1 MKIYMT
7 YVRTLYIVDV
17 YFGKWGCYIDYV
29 SFAVVLTSNLTAKVK
44 AA

>member
-7 YVRTLYIVDV
+7 YVRTLYIGDV
-17 YFGKWGCYIDYV
+17 YFREMDCYIDYV
-29 SFAVVLTSNLTAKVK
+29 SFAVVLTSNLTAKVR